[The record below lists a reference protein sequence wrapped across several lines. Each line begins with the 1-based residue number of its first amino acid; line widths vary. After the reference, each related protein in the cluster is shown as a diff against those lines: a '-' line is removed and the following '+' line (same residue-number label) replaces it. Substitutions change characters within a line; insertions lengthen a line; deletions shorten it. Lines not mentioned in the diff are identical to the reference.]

1 MFPVYYFY
9 NDFVL
14 LILRVILGLV
24 LISHGWPKLKD
35 LRGTAKSFEEGMGFK
50 PGRLW
55 ATIAMIVEFFGGIA
69 LILGIFT
76 QGAAGL
82 VLIQFLV
89 IIIWKI
95 LKKSPIV
102 GGLELDL
109 LIWVVAVFL
118 SVHGAGAISLD
129 QRIYFSG
136 LTDYL

>member
-1 MFPVYYFY
+1 MFPVYYLY

-14 LILRVILGLV
+14 LVLRVILGVVLV
-24 LISHGWPKLKD
+24 AHGWPKLKN
-35 LRGTAKSFEEGMGFK
+35 LRATAQSFEEGMGFK

-55 ATIAMIVEFFGGIA
+55 ATIAMIVEFFGGVA

-76 QGAAGL
+76 QGVAAF

-109 LIWVVAVFL
+109 LIWAIAVL
-118 SVHGAGAISLD
+118 LAVHGAGTISLD
-129 QRIYFSG
+129 QSIFFGDFYK
-136 LTDYL
+136 

>member
-1 MFPVYYFY
+1 MFPVYYLY

-24 LISHGWPKLKD
+24 LVAHGWPKFKNLK
-35 LRGTAKSFEEGMGFK
+35 GTAQSFEEGMGFK

-76 QGAAGL
+76 QGVASL

-109 LIWVVAVFL
+109 LIWAIAVLL
-118 SVHGAGAISLD
+118 SVQGAGTISLD
-129 QRIYFSG
+129 QLIFFG
-136 LTDYL
+136 GF

>member
-1 MFPVYYFY
+1 MFPVYYF

-14 LILRVILGLV
+14 LVLRLILGLV
-24 LISHGWPKLKD
+24 LTVHGWPKFRDLK
-35 LRGTAKSFEEGMGFK
+35 GTAQGFEGMGFK

-55 ATIAMIVEFFGGIA
+55 ATMAMIVEFFGGIA

-76 QGAAGL
+76 QGAAAL
-82 VLIQFLV
+82 VLVQFLV

-109 LIWVVAVFL
+109 LIWAIAVLL
-118 SVHGAGAISLD
+118 SVQGAGTISLD
-129 QRIYFSG
+129 QSIFFG
-136 LTDYL
+136 GF

>member
-1 MFPVYYFY
+1 MFPVYYLY

-14 LILRVILGLV
+14 LVLRVILGLV
-24 LISHGWPKLKD
+24 LVAHGWPKFRNLKSAAEG
-35 LRGTAKSFEEGMGFK
+35 LHGMGFK

-76 QGAAGL
+76 QGAAAL

-109 LIWVVAVFL
+109 LIWAIAVLL
-118 SVHGAGAISLD
+118 SVQGAGTISLD
-129 QRIYFSG
+129 QSIFFSG
-136 LTDYL
+136 L